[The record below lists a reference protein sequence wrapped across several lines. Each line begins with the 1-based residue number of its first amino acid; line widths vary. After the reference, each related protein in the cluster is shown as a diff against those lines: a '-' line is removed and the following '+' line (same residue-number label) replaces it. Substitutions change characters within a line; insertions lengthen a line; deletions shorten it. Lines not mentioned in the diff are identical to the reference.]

1 MVWTQRGTRDLA
13 WGMAQP
19 ARAELI
25 ARLQADVAETVSD
38 GVALQEALADRLGL
52 TISDLR
58 AITLLMRKGTVST
71 SELADAA
78 GLTSGAATRMV
89 DRLERAN
96 WVERFMDARDRRRVL
111 VVMKKT
117 RRGEIGE
124 LYAEMSQSW
133 MSALSDKSEAEL
145 ETVLEIFD
153 RMRGVVREQASALRE
168 AP

>member
-1 MVWTQRGTRDLA
+1 
-13 WGMAQP
+13 MAQP
-19 ARAELI
+19 TRAELI
-25 ARLQADVAETVSD
+25 ARLQADVAETVAD
-38 GVALQEALADRLGL
+38 GVALQEALSDRLGL
-52 TISDLR
+52 TVSDLR

-96 WVERFMDARDRRRVL
+96 WVERFMDARDRRRVI

-153 RMRGVVREQASALRE
+153 RMRGVAREQAQALRD

>member
-1 MVWTQRGTRDLA
+1 
-13 WGMAQP
+13 MAQP
-19 ARAELI
+19 SRAELI

-38 GVALQEALADRLGL
+38 GVALQEALAERLGL

-89 DRLERAN
+89 DRLEKAN

-111 VVMKKT
+111 VVMKKA

-124 LYAEMSQSW
+124 LYAEMSHSW
-133 MSALSDKSEAEL
+133 MSALADKSEAEL

-153 RMRGVVREQASALRE
+153 RMRGVAREQAQALRE

>member
-1 MVWTQRGTRDLA
+1 
-13 WGMAQP
+13 MAP
-19 ARAELI
+19 SRAELI

-89 DRLERAN
+89 DRLEKAN

-124 LYAEMSQSW
+124 LYAEMSHSW
-133 MSALSDKSEAEL
+133 MSALADKSEAEL

-153 RMRGVVREQASALRE
+153 RMRGVAREQAQALRD

>member
-1 MVWTQRGTRDLA
+1 
-13 WGMAQP
+13 MAQNS
-19 ARAELI
+19 RAELI
-25 ARLQADVAETVSD
+25 ARLQADVAETVAD

-52 TISDLR
+52 TLSDLR

-89 DRLERAN
+89 DRLENAN

-111 VVMKKT
+111 VVMKKS

-124 LYAEMSQSW
+124 LYAEMSKSW
-133 MSALSDKSEAEL
+133 MSALSDKTEDEL
-145 ETVLEIFD
+145 ETVLEIFH
-153 RMRGVVREQASALRE
+153 RMRGVARDQAEALRE

>member
-1 MVWTQRGTRDLA
+1 M
-13 WGMAQP
+13 
-19 ARAELI
+19 I
-25 ARLQADVAETVSD
+25 SRLQADVAETVAD

-89 DRLERAN
+89 DRLENAN

-117 RRGEIGE
+117 RRSEIGE
-124 LYAEMSQSW
+124 LYAEMSHSW
-133 MSALSDKSEAEL
+133 MSALADKSEAEL

-153 RMRGVVREQASALRE
+153 RMRGVARDQAAALRD

>member
-1 MVWTQRGTRDLA
+1 
-13 WGMAQP
+13 MAQP
-19 ARAELI
+19 TRAELI
-25 ARLQADVAETVSD
+25 ARLQADVAETVAD
-38 GVALQEALADRLGL
+38 GVALQEALSDRLGL
-52 TISDLR
+52 TVSDLR
-58 AITLLMRKGTVST
+58 AITLLMRKGTAST

-124 LYAEMSQSW
+124 LYAEMSHSW
-133 MSALSDKSEAEL
+133 ISALADKSEEEL

-153 RMRGVVREQASALRE
+153 RMRGVARDQAAALRE
-168 AP
+168 APGPD

>member
-1 MVWTQRGTRDLA
+1 
-13 WGMAQP
+13 MAQP
-19 ARAELI
+19 SRAELI

-89 DRLERAN
+89 DRLEKAN

-124 LYAEMSQSW
+124 LYAEMSHSW
-133 MSALSDKSEAEL
+133 MSALADKSESEL

-153 RMRGVVREQASALRE
+153 RMRGVAREQAQALRE

>member
-1 MVWTQRGTRDLA
+1 
-13 WGMAQP
+13 MAQP
-19 ARAELI
+19 SRAELI

-89 DRLERAN
+89 DRLEKAN

-124 LYAEMSQSW
+124 LYAEMSHSW
-133 MSALSDKSEAEL
+133 MSALADKSEAEL

-153 RMRGVVREQASALRE
+153 RMRGVARDQAQALRD

>member
-1 MVWTQRGTRDLA
+1 
-13 WGMAQP
+13 MAQP
-19 ARAELI
+19 SRAELI

-153 RMRGVVREQASALRE
+153 RMRGVARDQAQALRE

>member
-1 MVWTQRGTRDLA
+1 
-13 WGMAQP
+13 MAP
-19 ARAELI
+19 TRAELV

-38 GVALQEALADRLGL
+38 GVALQEALANRLGL
-52 TISDLR
+52 TTSDLR
-58 AITLLMRKGTVST
+58 AITLLMRKGTVAT

-111 VVMKKT
+111 VVLNKT

-124 LYAEMSQSW
+124 VYAEMSHSW
-133 MSALSDKSEAEL
+133 MSALADKTDEEL

-153 RMRGVVREQASALRE
+153 RMRGVAREHAATLRGE
-168 AP
+168 A

>member
-1 MVWTQRGTRDLA
+1 
-13 WGMAQP
+13 MAQP
-19 ARAELI
+19 SRAELI

-38 GVALQEALADRLGL
+38 GVALQEALADRWGL

-96 WVERFMDARDRRRVL
+96 WVERFRRAVH
-111 VVMKKT
+111 
-117 RRGEIGE
+117 
-124 LYAEMSQSW
+124 
-133 MSALSDKSEAEL
+133 ALSLPEL
-145 ETVLEIFD
+145 HGFAVLEYGFFN
-153 RMRGVVREQASALRE
+153 MLSAGRLRTGR
-168 AP
+168 

>member
-1 MVWTQRGTRDLA
+1 MTQ
-13 WGMAQP
+13 P
-19 ARAELI
+19 SRAELI

-52 TISDLR
+52 TTSDLR

-89 DRLERAN
+89 DRLENAN
-96 WVERFMDARDRRRVL
+96 WVERYMDARDRRRVL
-111 VVMKKT
+111 VVMKKA

-133 MSALSDKSEAEL
+133 ISALGDKSEAEL

-153 RMRGVVREQASALRE
+153 RMRGVVREQAAALRD

>member
-1 MVWTQRGTRDLA
+1 
-13 WGMAQP
+13 MAHP
-19 ARAELI
+19 TRAELI
-25 ARLQADVAETVSD
+25 SRLQADVAETVAD

-58 AITLLMRKGTVST
+58 AITLLMRKGTVTT

-89 DRLERAN
+89 DRLEKAN
-96 WVERFMDARDRRRVL
+96 WVDRFMDARDRRRVL

-124 LYAEMSQSW
+124 LYAEMSHSW
-133 MSALSDKSEAEL
+133 MSALADKSEAEL

-153 RMRGVVREQASALRE
+153 RMRGVARDQAAALRD

>member
-1 MVWTQRGTRDLA
+1 
-13 WGMAQP
+13 MAQP
-19 ARAELI
+19 SRAELI

-89 DRLERAN
+89 DRLEKAN

-124 LYAEMSQSW
+124 LYAEMSHSW
-133 MSALSDKSEAEL
+133 MSALADKSEAEL

-153 RMRGVVREQASALRE
+153 RMRGVAREQAQALRD

>member
-1 MVWTQRGTRDLA
+1 
-13 WGMAQP
+13 MAQP
-19 ARAELI
+19 TRAELI
-25 ARLQADVAETVSD
+25 ARLQADVAETVAD
-38 GVALQEALADRLGL
+38 GVALQEALSDRLGL
-52 TISDLR
+52 TVSDLR

-124 LYAEMSQSW
+124 LYAEMSHSW

-153 RMRGVVREQASALRE
+153 RMRGVAREQAEALRGLQPE
-168 AP
+168 ASKG

>member
-1 MVWTQRGTRDLA
+1 
-13 WGMAQP
+13 MAQP
-19 ARAELI
+19 SRAELI
-25 ARLQADVAETVSD
+25 SRLQADVAETVAD

-89 DRLERAN
+89 DRLENAN

-117 RRGEIGE
+117 RRSEIGE
-124 LYAEMSQSW
+124 LYAEMSHSW
-133 MSALSDKSEAEL
+133 MSALADKSEAEL

-153 RMRGVVREQASALRE
+153 RMRGVARDQAAALRD

>member
-1 MVWTQRGTRDLA
+1 
-13 WGMAQP
+13 MAQP
-19 ARAELI
+19 TRAELI
-25 ARLQADVAETVSD
+25 ARLQADVAETVAD
-38 GVALQEALADRLGL
+38 GVALQEALSDRLGL
-52 TISDLR
+52 TVSDLR

-124 LYAEMSQSW
+124 VYAEMSQSW
-133 MSALSDKSEAEL
+133 ISALGDKTEAEL

-153 RMRGVVREQASALRE
+153 RMRGVAREQAEALRGS
-168 AP
+168 P

>member
-1 MVWTQRGTRDLA
+1 
-13 WGMAQP
+13 MAQP
-19 ARAELI
+19 SRAELI

-38 GVALQEALADRLGL
+38 GVALQQALADRLGL
-52 TISDLR
+52 TTSDLR
-58 AITLLMRKGTVST
+58 AITLLMRKGTVPT
-71 SELADAA
+71 NELADAA

-89 DRLERAN
+89 DRLERAG

-124 LYAEMSQSW
+124 LYTEMSHAW
-133 MSALSDKSEAEL
+133 MSALGDKSEAEL

-153 RMRGVVREQASALRE
+153 RMRGVAREQAQALRGHD
-168 AP
+168 

>member
-1 MVWTQRGTRDLA
+1 
-13 WGMAQP
+13 MAP
-19 ARAELI
+19 SRAELI

-71 SELADAA
+71 SELAAAA

-89 DRLERAN
+89 DRLEKAN

-124 LYAEMSQSW
+124 LYAEMSHSW
-133 MSALSDKSEAEL
+133 MSALADKSEAEL

-153 RMRGVVREQASALRE
+153 RMRGVAREQAQALRD

>member
-1 MVWTQRGTRDLA
+1 
-13 WGMAQP
+13 MAQTS
-19 ARAELI
+19 RAELV

-38 GVALQEALADRLGL
+38 GIALQEALADRLGL

-58 AITLLMRKGTVST
+58 AITLLMRKGTVAT
-71 SELADAA
+71 NELADAA

-89 DRLERAN
+89 DRLERAG

-124 LYAEMSQSW
+124 VYAEMSQSW
-133 MSALSDKSEAEL
+133 IGALSDKTEAEL

-153 RMRGVVREQASALRE
+153 RMRGVARDQAAALRD
-168 AP
+168 AR

>member
-1 MVWTQRGTRDLA
+1 
-13 WGMAQP
+13 MAP
-19 ARAELI
+19 SRAELI

-38 GVALQEALADRLGL
+38 GVALQEALAERLGL

-111 VVMKKT
+111 VVMKKA

-124 LYAEMSQSW
+124 LYAEMSHSW
-133 MSALSDKSEAEL
+133 MSALADKSEAEL

-153 RMRGVVREQASALRE
+153 RMRGVAREQAQALRE

>member
-1 MVWTQRGTRDLA
+1 
-13 WGMAQP
+13 MAP
-19 ARAELI
+19 SRAELV

-38 GVALQEALADRLGL
+38 GVALQEALAERLGL

-89 DRLERAN
+89 DRLEKAN
-96 WVERFMDARDRRRVL
+96 WVERFMDSRDRRRVL
-111 VVMKKT
+111 VVMKKA

-124 LYAEMSQSW
+124 LYAEMSHSW
-133 MSALSDKSEAEL
+133 ISALADKSESEL

-153 RMRGVVREQASALRE
+153 RMRGVAREQAQALRD

>member
-1 MVWTQRGTRDLA
+1 
-13 WGMAQP
+13 MAQP
-19 ARAELI
+19 TRAELV
-25 ARLQADVAETVSD
+25 ARLQADVAGTVSD
-38 GVALQEALADRLGL
+38 GVALQEALATRLGL
-52 TISDLR
+52 TTSDLR

-89 DRLERAN
+89 DRLEKAN

-124 LYAEMSQSW
+124 LYAEMSHAW
-133 MSALSDKSEAEL
+133 MSALADKSEAEL
-145 ETVLEIFD
+145 ETVLVIFD
-153 RMRGVVREQASALRE
+153 RMRGVAREQAAALRDG
-168 AP
+168 

>member
-1 MVWTQRGTRDLA
+1 
-13 WGMAQP
+13 MAQP
-19 ARAELI
+19 SRAELI

-58 AITLLMRKGTVST
+58 AITLLMRKGTVAT
-71 SELADAA
+71 NELADAA

-89 DRLERAN
+89 DRLERAG
-96 WVERFMDARDRRRVL
+96 WVERYMDARDRRRVL

-124 LYAEMSQSW
+124 VYAEMSAGW

-153 RMRGVVREQASALRE
+153 RMRGVARDQAEALRSQG
-168 AP
+168 

>member
-1 MVWTQRGTRDLA
+1 
-13 WGMAQP
+13 MAEP
-19 ARAELI
+19 SRAELI

-38 GVALQEALADRLGL
+38 GIALQEALAARLGL

-58 AITLLMRKGTVST
+58 AITLLMRKGTVAT
-71 SELADAA
+71 NELADAA

-89 DRLERAN
+89 DRLERAG
-96 WVERFMDARDRRRVL
+96 WVERYMDARDRRRVL

-124 LYAEMSQSW
+124 LYAEMSHSW
-133 MSALSDKSEAEL
+133 ISALSDKSDTQL

-153 RMRGVVREQASALRE
+153 RMRGVAREQASALRSLE
-168 AP
+168 PGKG

>member
-1 MVWTQRGTRDLA
+1 
-13 WGMAQP
+13 MAQP
-19 ARAELI
+19 TRAELI
-25 ARLQADVAETVSD
+25 ARLQADVAEAVSD

-58 AITLLMRKGTVST
+58 AITLLMRKGTVAT
-71 SELADAA
+71 HELADAA

-89 DRLERAN
+89 DRLERAG

-124 LYAEMSQSW
+124 VYAEMSHSW
-133 MSALSDKSEAEL
+133 ISALSDKTEAEL

-153 RMRGVVREQASALRE
+153 RMRGVARDQAAALRD
-168 AP
+168 AT

>member
-1 MVWTQRGTRDLA
+1 
-13 WGMAQP
+13 MAQP
-19 ARAELI
+19 SRAELI

-38 GVALQEALADRLGL
+38 GVALQEALAERLGL

-89 DRLERAN
+89 DRLEKAN

-111 VVMKKT
+111 VVMKKA

-124 LYAEMSQSW
+124 LYAEMSHSW
-133 MSALSDKSEAEL
+133 MSALADKSEAEL
-145 ETVLEIFD
+145 GTVLEIFD
-153 RMRGVVREQASALRE
+153 RMRGVAREQAQALRE
-168 AP
+168 EP

>member
-1 MVWTQRGTRDLA
+1 
-13 WGMAQP
+13 MAP
-19 ARAELI
+19 SRAELI
-25 ARLQADVAETVSD
+25 ARLQADVAETVAD

-52 TISDLR
+52 TTSDLR

-71 SELADAA
+71 SDLADAA

-89 DRLERAN
+89 DRLEKAN

-111 VVMKKT
+111 VMMKKT

-124 LYAEMSQSW
+124 LYAEMSHAW
-133 MSALSDKSEAEL
+133 MSALADKSEAEL

-153 RMRGVVREQASALRE
+153 RMRGVARDHAQALRE

>member
-1 MVWTQRGTRDLA
+1 
-13 WGMAQP
+13 MAHP
-19 ARAELI
+19 TRAELI
-25 ARLQADVAETVSD
+25 SRLQADVAETVAD

-58 AITLLMRKGTVST
+58 AITLLMRKGTVTT

-89 DRLERAN
+89 DRLEKAN
-96 WVERFMDARDRRRVL
+96 WVDRFMDARDRRRVL

-124 LYAEMSQSW
+124 LYAEMSHSW
-133 MSALSDKSEAEL
+133 MSALADKSEAEL

-153 RMRGVVREQASALRE
+153 RMRGVAREQAQALRD